1 VQVRAA
7 QPGTRDVRR
16 YVMALLWIGAA
27 VVCILPPYVGGEFY
41 PAATLLLC
49 VIATGWYYGEVPGQ
63 LSAIGSSLA
72 FGFYV
77 YRHDILLHAILHSV
91 LFCVLSGIIGHRFSD
106 QRKNTMHLCTEN
118 QQLKRMV
125 DLAPVGMALLGLDRK
140 LMRSNPALRR
150 MFGLSDDQDGNSYL
164 PLPESKQ
171 EEWEKLGEG
180 LRRGES
186 FTNVETLRTRSDGSK
201 FYAHISAT
209 PLFDD
214 SGELDGLV
222 GVIADTSA
230 IHRRYLERYVLE
242 SLVHRSID
250 FICVADLKQNV
261 LFINDVGQKL
271 VGLPEEEVIAALKFS
286 DLFTGQNRDVLRNAI
301 LPRLV
306 DGNADVQFRLELKH
320 FAAGEPVRALCNLFS
335 IHDPV
340 SDEPVC
346 IGCVAHLAGK
356 AATDDHDE
364 ITSGQIP
371 SNKVPVGIAPGRHR
385 GSPLRLR

>member
-1 VQVRAA
+1 
-7 QPGTRDVRR
+7 
-16 YVMALLWIGAA
+16 MALQWIGAA
-27 VVCILPPYVGGEFY
+27 VVCILPPYLGGEFY
-41 PAATLLLC
+41 PAAALMLC
-49 VIATGWYYGEVPGQ
+49 VIATSWYYGEVPGQ
-63 LSAIGSSLA
+63 LSAIGFSLA

-91 LFCVLSGIIGHRFSD
+91 VFCVLAVVIGRRFSY
-106 QRKNTMHLCTEN
+106 QREKMMLLCTEN
-118 QQLKRMV
+118 QHLKRMV
-125 DLAPVGMALLGLDRK
+125 DLAPVGIAFLGLDRR
-140 LMRSNPALRR
+140 LVRSNPALRR
-150 MFGLSDDQDGNSYL
+150 MFGLSDNQDGNSYL
-164 PLPESKQ
+164 PLPESKR

-250 FICVADLKQNV
+250 FICVADLEQNV

-271 VGLPEEEVIAALKFS
+271 VGLPEEEVIATLKFS
-286 DLFTGQNRDVLRNAI
+286 DLFTGQNGDVLRNTI

-306 DGNADVQFRLELKH
+306 DGDADVQFWLELKH
-320 FAAGEPVRALCNLFS
+320 FSAGRPVRALCNLFS

-346 IGCVAHLAGK
+346 IGCVAHLAYK

-364 ITSGQIP
+364 IASGQIP
-371 SNKVPVGIAPGRHR
+371 SGLRSSRHR
-385 GSPLRLR
+385 PG